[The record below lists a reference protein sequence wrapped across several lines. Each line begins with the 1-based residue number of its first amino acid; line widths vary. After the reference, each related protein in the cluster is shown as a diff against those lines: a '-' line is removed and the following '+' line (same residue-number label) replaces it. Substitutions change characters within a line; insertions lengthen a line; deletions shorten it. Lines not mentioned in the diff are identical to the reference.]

1 MSRGPRKTARNA
13 CAASRLKFYAN
24 AILSN
29 LTKNRVAFAS
39 NLLKNV
45 ASSPTTAS
53 RLPGIVCFKGGEKP
67 AGDDWDRV
75 MFFLLRM
82 VFWLGLV
89 CLLLPSG
96 GSKTNPDAQINATQA
111 VTLASAAV
119 SDMRG
124 FCDRQPTACKVGGK
138 VAVALGHKA
147 EDGAR
152 TIISFVTAKMSEQTG
167 SVQKIADAKTAG
179 KTAGKTAP
187 RVVAVSTIDHG
198 TLKPSDLAPAWHVK
212 VPLPPRRE
220 VPRGRPSV

>member
-1 MSRGPRKTARNA
+1 M
-13 CAASRLKFYAN
+13 
-24 AILSN
+24 
-29 LTKNRVAFAS
+29 KNRVAFAS
-39 NLLKNV
+39 ILLKNV
-45 ASSPTTAS
+45 ASSPTTTSMLSA
-53 RLPGIVCFKGGEKP
+53 IVWFKGGGKA

-82 VFWLGLV
+82 AFWLGLV

-124 FCDRQPTACKVGGK
+124 FCNRQPTACKVGGK
-138 VAVALGHKA
+138 VAVALGHRA

-152 TIISFVTAKMSEQTG
+152 TIISFVTARVSKPSASEQ
-167 SVQKIADAKTAG
+167 KTAAQ
-179 KTAGKTAP
+179 KPVAK
-187 RVVAVSTIDHG
+187 VVTVSAINHG
-198 TLKPSDLAPAWHVK
+198 TLKSSDLAPAWHVR

-220 VPRGRPSV
+220 APRGRPSV